1 MNDTLEKVIT
11 LKSDYTVVKNISVTR
26 EDCLRNI
33 TMSLEQLATASMD
46 TEQKQFL
53 KPKYQFS
60 LRGNIKDRRDL
71 RGGVIFETPSLCLYA
86 LSLMVSSSSRVS
98 LSFL

>member
-46 TEQKQFL
+46 TEQNLFPL
-53 KPKYQFS
+53 
-60 LRGNIKDRRDL
+60 DL
-71 RGGVIFETPSLCLYA
+71 AYTYLYTCSGGLTS
-86 LSLMVSSSSRVS
+86 
-98 LSFL
+98 

>member
-33 TMSLEQLATASMD
+33 TMSLEQLASASMD
-46 TEQKQFL
+46 TEQKQ
-53 KPKYQFS
+53 
-60 LRGNIKDRRDL
+60 
-71 RGGVIFETPSLCLYA
+71 
-86 LSLMVSSSSRVS
+86 
-98 LSFL
+98 